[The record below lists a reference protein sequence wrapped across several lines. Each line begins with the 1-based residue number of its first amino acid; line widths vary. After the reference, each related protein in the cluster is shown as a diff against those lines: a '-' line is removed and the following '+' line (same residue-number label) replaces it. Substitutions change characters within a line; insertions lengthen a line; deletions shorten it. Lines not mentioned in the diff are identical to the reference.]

1 MYRIKY
7 RKLENI
13 TNKVSGNKEE
23 NTLERGLKRKQLNQ
37 LIRENEKFVR
47 TDKNLQIKIDKYQ
60 RKDIPNLKYEVQKR
74 TGLLSLLEKTVNQ
87 INLNFVALE
96 KEKTALSSKNL
107 AELTEIENKYKEVI
121 EQKAAEFSQIFE
133 KQQNAWR
140 EKIEELRNMPPEDE
154 LINQIN
160 NLKHTLSSTEQNLE
174 DKIAKN
180 DNDLILYKQKLQVS
194 FSEYKKK
201 NSTSLEELQSQSKNL
216 ESTMAELQNIKTE
229 KNSQLR
235 TLAEEQSELERIV
248 MDKQLQVDKLNA
260 EIEPVENKIKE
271 YQNSFVLLKNDI
283 EGMKI
288 KAIDNEQ
295 QYNEVYDTLGE
306 ELSRRRR
313 LLNSIT
319 ELKGC
324 ARLFANIIEDEISE
338 KLIVNYSDESI
349 EDMKNH
355 KTYKFTKLIQNFSHQ
370 NKDLFKEDLHVYID
384 FCLKRRENF
393 NLFSVGSSNIPNTF
407 EKLLAFFKNNYF
419 DKFVITLQY
428 VMLSDNADSQD
439 LLSNNKDGGKDVEI
453 KLKIEESTISLGSTL
468 ITLDE
473 ITDKLQIKKKYS
485 QLNHQNGIGLS
496 KFQFFCLQDIEP
508 IPIDFYFIEI
518 YQPSIY
524 PILKRSTGTESN
536 LNSPLEIV
544 LKKIFHDTKSAFV
557 FQIDHSAEVYDIL
570 KLSSHLS
577 FIRNP
582 KGK

>member
-1 MYRIKY
+1 MYRIKS

-74 TGLLSLLEKTVNQ
+74 TGLLSQLEKTVNQ
-87 INLNFVALE
+87 INLNFEALE

-260 EIEPVENKIKE
+260 ELNR
-271 YQNSFVLLKNDI
+271 LK
-283 EGMKI
+283 
-288 KAIDNEQ
+288 
-295 QYNEVYDTLGE
+295 
-306 ELSRRRR
+306 
-313 LLNSIT
+313 
-319 ELKGC
+319 
-324 ARLFANIIEDEISE
+324 
-338 KLIVNYSDESI
+338 
-349 EDMKNH
+349 
-355 KTYKFTKLIQNFSHQ
+355 
-370 NKDLFKEDLHVYID
+370 
-384 FCLKRRENF
+384 
-393 NLFSVGSSNIPNTF
+393 
-407 EKLLAFFKNNYF
+407 
-419 DKFVITLQY
+419 
-428 VMLSDNADSQD
+428 
-439 LLSNNKDGGKDVEI
+439 I
-453 KLKIEESTISLGSTL
+453 KLKN
-468 ITLDE
+468 
-473 ITDKLQIKKKYS
+473 IKTH
-485 QLNHQNGIGLS
+485 L
-496 KFQFFCLQDIEP
+496 
-508 IPIDFYFIEI
+508 YF
-518 YQPSIY
+518 
-524 PILKRSTGTESN
+524 
-536 LNSPLEIV
+536 
-544 LKKIFHDTKSAFV
+544 
-557 FQIDHSAEVYDIL
+557 
-570 KLSSHLS
+570 
-577 FIRNP
+577 
-582 KGK
+582 